1 MTATSGGD
9 VTTPPEQMGE
19 NLAAAGETA
28 ASARPAEAP
37 GTAGAPLA
45 PPEGAD
51 DPALAGAPSEA
62 AAAKDWDVSSK
73 MDKPDDPLLACLA
86 TLTKLLERPMS
97 ASALVAGLPM
107 PEAGMTPEFFIRAAT
122 HAGINARLARRS
134 LRKISNL
141 TLPCVLLLKEQNACV
156 LLRLNGVES
165 ADVIFADAGDDVRR
179 VSQRDLLQQYLGYV
193 LFTSPESRVDGDA
206 FDTAR
211 PFPKAW
217 FWGTLWKFWP
227 IYGEVAIA
235 AFLINLF
242 ALATPLF
249 IMNVYDRVVPNNAI
263 ETLWVLAL
271 GVGIVFAFDFLL
283 RVLRNYFADVA
294 GRGADTLIASRMFQQ
309 VMGMRMASRPQSAG
323 ALASH
328 LREFETLRDFFT
340 SATLTTMIDLPFVF
354 IFIAM
359 IWYVGGPLAY
369 VPLVAAPLVFLVG
382 LGLQIPLNIF
392 LRRAFSQAAEKHGI
406 LFEVIGG
413 LETLKSMG
421 AEGRMQRRWEQCV
434 GETAKSGAQVRSL
447 STVAISFAAFSQNM
461 VTVGVVIFGVYRI
474 AEGDM
479 TVGALVA
486 ATILAGRTM
495 APLAQVAGIATR
507 FQQARAALKALDKIM
522 TMPTERPDA
531 RAFVHRPG
539 LNGDI
544 EFKNVVFSYPGQKS
558 PVLNDLSFRI
568 KAGERVGVIGRIG
581 SGKSTIERLIL
592 GLYEPASGAVLVDGT
607 DVRQIDPADL
617 RRNIGC
623 VPQETVLFAGSVRDN
638 ITLSAPNSDDAAVLR
653 AARIAGVEEFTRLHP
668 QGFDMPVGERG
679 EAISGGQ
686 RQAVAVARSV
696 LADRPIF
703 IMDEPTS
710 AMDSGAENQFKIRLQ
725 EVIDGKTLVL
735 ITHRASLLSLVD
747 RLIVIDGGKVVADGP
762 RESVLKRLANKDIR
776 TSGA

>member
-9 VTTPPEQMGE
+9 VTTPPERMGE

-51 DPALAGAPSEA
+51 DPALAGAPSE

-294 GRGADTLIASRMFQQ
+294 GRGADTLISSRMFQQ

-392 LRRAFSQAAEKHGI
+392 VRRAFSQAAEKHGI

-461 VTVGVVIFGVYRI
+461 VTVGIVIFGVYRI
-474 AEGDM
+474 AEGYM